1 MVTLVTIIR
10 ASHNKNIIIIQ
21 ITVQK
26 CMIKPLDFSVAY
38 LVVIKYQI
46 ILSLKYSK
54 IWCIYV
60 ACLMCIVDSLPV

>member
-1 MVTLVTIIR
+1 MTIIR
-10 ASHNKNIIIIQ
+10 ASHNKNIIIMQ

-26 CMIKPLDFSVAY
+26 CMIKRLDFSVAF

-54 IWCIYV
+54 IRCMYV
-60 ACLMCIVDSLPV
+60 VCLMCIVDSQPV